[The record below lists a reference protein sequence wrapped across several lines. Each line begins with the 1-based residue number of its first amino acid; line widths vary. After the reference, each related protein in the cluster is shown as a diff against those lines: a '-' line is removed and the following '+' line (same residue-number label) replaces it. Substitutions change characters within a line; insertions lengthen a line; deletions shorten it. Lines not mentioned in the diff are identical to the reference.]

1 MRIRTLSIGKTNVE
15 YVSQGLE
22 QFNSRVSKYCKYEWD
37 EIPDVKNRAKLPKN
51 DLKVE
56 ETKLILKRLIPNE
69 RLILLDEGGRS
80 LSSVKFASWLSDAVN
95 LQAKDIC
102 FVIGGA
108 YGFSQELYDRSE
120 MRISLSPMTFNHQ
133 LIRLIFA
140 EQLYRGFTII
150 RGEPYHHE

>member
-15 YVSQGLE
+15 YVRQCLE
-22 QFNSRVSKYCKYEWD
+22 EFNSRISKYCKYEWD

-56 ETKLILKRLIPNE
+56 EAKLILKRLVPNE
-69 RLILLDEGGRS
+69 RLILLDEGGRN

-95 LQAKDIC
+95 LQAKDVC

-120 MRISLSPMTFNHQ
+120 MKISLSPMTFNHQ

-150 RGEPYHHE
+150 RGEPYHHG